1 MLKEHIKKD
10 SLVKLYRT
18 KQLLE
23 DYENEEKLL
32 VCRGRVAQIVSDSEM
47 EILIDASEEE
57 NLQKNICYILY
68 LFLPQEVLMCSCY
81 FMSAYAEGE
90 QKNVT
95 LDLVS
100 ALEFV
105 QRRMHQRVSCHSRI
119 FYQEIE
125 KEELKSMAEHVEIF
139 DELREQREFYEES
152 LIDISGGGVRF
163 VSKKKLA
170 VDSYVS
176 VCFEIVNEKRA
187 VEMKVTGQVVYAM
200 PLRNE
205 QDSYDI
211 RVKYIGLAEEQREKI
226 IHFVFQL
233 ERDSINTRW
242 QRGGKTA

>member
-10 SLVKLYRT
+10 SLIKLYRS

-23 DYENEEKLL
+23 DYENEERFL
-32 VCRGRVAQIVSDSEM
+32 VCRGRVAQIVSDSEL
-47 EILIDASEEE
+47 EIVPDTPEEE
-57 NLQKNICYILY
+57 NLQKNICYIMY

-81 FMSAYAEGE
+81 FKSAYTEEE
-90 QKNVT
+90 QKIIT
-95 LDLVS
+95 LEPVS
-100 ALEFV
+100 PLEFV

-119 FYQEIE
+119 SYQEIE
-125 KEELKSMAEHVEIF
+125 KEELKSLAESAEIF

-163 VSKKKLA
+163 VSKKSLA

-187 VEMKVTGQVVYAM
+187 VEMKVTGQVVYAK

-211 RVKYIGLAEEQREKI
+211 RVKYIGLAEEQREQI

-242 QRGGKTA
+242 QRGGRIT